1 MKIRTER
8 TWNSI
13 DVRDMCISH
22 SLYTQGDARA
32 YEKMLNKVRELNPT
46 PKSLYIIASDIL
58 KHSNPELA
66 GDDVTSIMFLL
77 EKEVVNTFYNIEE
90 V

>member
-1 MKIRTER
+1 MKIKTER
-8 TWNSI
+8 TWNSM

-32 YEKMLNKVRELNPT
+32 YEKMLDKVRELNPT
-46 PKSLYIIASDIL
+46 PKSLYIISSDIL
-58 KHSNPELA
+58 EHSNPELA

-77 EKEVVNTFYNIEE
+77 EKEVVNTFYEIEE
-90 V
+90 G